1 MFKNFT
7 IAQRIQVGLI
17 LGIAFLLVLGTNRLD
32 KRHFSTVQTTV
43 NSVYK
48 DRVIV
53 QNLIYKLNAIFHAK
67 ELRFILKKDFNTIP
81 DENKKAEELFSDFAA
96 TKLTSKEKNVL
107 DNLQD
112 QFQNLKILETNLF
125 QNAEALQGNH
135 QTSAERMLSK
145 INQNLNVLAKIQLE
159 ESRELTELS
168 NKSLGMTILL
178 SKLEVAFLILIGIA
192 MLTLIFYPIKS
203 GEVVQE

>member
-7 IAQRIQVGLI
+7 IAQKVQVGLI

-67 ELRFILKKDFNTIP
+67 EIRFIRKKDFNTVP
-81 DENKKAEELFSDFAA
+81 DENQKAEELFSDFAA

-107 DNLQD
+107 DDLHD
-112 QFQNLKILETNLF
+112 QFQNLKKLETNLL
-125 QNAEALQGNH
+125 QASEALQANH
-135 QTSAERMLSK
+135 QTSAERILSK
-145 INQNLNVLAKIQLE
+145 IEQNLNVLAKIQLE
-159 ESRELTELS
+159 ESRELTQLS

-192 MLTLIFYPIKS
+192 MLTLIFYPVNT
-203 GEVVQE
+203 EVVVQE

>member
-192 MLTLIFYPIKS
+192 MLTLIFYPIKTE
-203 GEVVQE
+203 EVVQK

>member
-7 IAQRIQVGLI
+7 IAQKVQVGLI

-67 ELRFILKKDFNTIP
+67 EIRFIRKKDFNTIP
-81 DENKKAEELFSDFAA
+81 DENQKAEELFSAFAA
-96 TKLTSKEKNVL
+96 TKLTGKEKNVL
-107 DNLQD
+107 DDLQD
-112 QFQNLKILETNLF
+112 QFQNLKKLETNLL
-125 QNAEALQGNH
+125 QNSEVLQANH
-135 QTSAERMLSK
+135 QTSAERILSK
-145 INQNLNVLAKIQLE
+145 IEQNLNVLAKIQLE
-159 ESRELTELS
+159 ESRELTQLS

-192 MLTLIFYPIKS
+192 MLTLIFYPVKT
-203 GEVVQE
+203 EVVVQE

>member
-7 IAQRIQVGLI
+7 IAQKVQVGLI

-67 ELRFILKKDFNTIP
+67 EIRFISKKDFNTIP
-81 DENKKAEELFSDFAA
+81 DENQKAEELFSAFAA
-96 TKLTSKEKNVL
+96 TKLTGKEKNVL
-107 DNLQD
+107 NGLQD
-112 QFQNLKILETNLF
+112 QFQKLKKLETDLF
-125 QNAEALQGNH
+125 QSSSSLEENH
-135 QTSAERMLSK
+135 LIATERMLG
-145 INQNLNVLAKIQLE
+145 NMGQNLDVLAKIQLE
-159 ESRELTELS
+159 ESRELTQLS

-192 MLTLIFYPIKS
+192 MLALIFYPVKT
-203 GEVVQE
+203 EVVVQE

>member
-112 QFQNLKILETNLF
+112 QFQNLKILETNLL

-192 MLTLIFYPIKS
+192 MLTLIFYPIKTE
-203 GEVVQE
+203 EVVQK

>member
-7 IAQRIQVGLI
+7 IAQKVQVGLI

-67 ELRFILKKDFNTIP
+67 EIRFIRKKDFNTIP
-81 DENKKAEELFSDFAA
+81 DENQKAEELFSAFAA
-96 TKLTSKEKNVL
+96 TKLTGKEKNVL
-107 DNLQD
+107 NGLQD
-112 QFQNLKILETNLF
+112 QFQKLKKLETDLF
-125 QNAEALQGNH
+125 QSSSSLEENH
-135 QTSAERMLSK
+135 LISTERMLG
-145 INQNLNVLAKIQLE
+145 NMGQNLDVLAKIQLE
-159 ESRELTELS
+159 ESRELTQLS

-192 MLTLIFYPIKS
+192 MLALIFYPVKT
-203 GEVVQE
+203 EVVVQE

>member
-192 MLTLIFYPIKS
+192 MLTLIFYPIKTE
-203 GEVVQE
+203 EVVQE

>member
-112 QFQNLKILETNLF
+112 QFQNLKILETNLL

>member
-7 IAQRIQVGLI
+7 IAQKVQVGLI

-192 MLTLIFYPIKS
+192 MLTLIFYPIKTE
-203 GEVVQE
+203 EVVQE

>member
-7 IAQRIQVGLI
+7 IAQKVQVGLI

-67 ELRFILKKDFNTIP
+67 EIRFIRKKDFNTIP
-81 DENKKAEELFSDFAA
+81 DENQKAEELFSAFAA
-96 TKLTSKEKNVL
+96 TKLTGKEKNVL
-107 DNLQD
+107 NGLQD
-112 QFQNLKILETNLF
+112 QFQKLKKLETDLS
-125 QNAEALQGNH
+125 QSSSSLEENH
-135 QTSAERMLSK
+135 LIATERMLG
-145 INQNLNVLAKIQLE
+145 NMGQNLDVLAKIQLE
-159 ESRELTELS
+159 ESRELTQLS

-192 MLTLIFYPIKS
+192 MLALIFYPVKT
-203 GEVVQE
+203 EVVVQE

>member
-7 IAQRIQVGLI
+7 IAQKVQVGLI

-67 ELRFILKKDFNTIP
+67 EIRFIRKKDFNTIP
-81 DENKKAEELFSDFAA
+81 DENQKAEELFSAFAA
-96 TKLTSKEKNVL
+96 TKLTGKEKNVL
-107 DNLQD
+107 NGLQD
-112 QFQNLKILETNLF
+112 QFQKLKKLETDLF
-125 QNAEALQGNH
+125 QSSSSLEENH
-135 QTSAERMLSK
+135 LIATERMLG
-145 INQNLNVLAKIQLE
+145 NMGQNLDVLAKIQLE
-159 ESRELTELS
+159 ESRELTQLS

-192 MLTLIFYPIKS
+192 MLALIFYPVKT
-203 GEVVQE
+203 EVVVQE

>member
-7 IAQRIQVGLI
+7 IAQKVQVGLI

-67 ELRFILKKDFNTIP
+67 EIRFIRKKDFNTIP
-81 DENKKAEELFSDFAA
+81 DENQKAEELFSAFAA
-96 TKLTSKEKNVL
+96 TKLTGKEKNVL
-107 DNLQD
+107 NGLQD
-112 QFQNLKILETNLF
+112 QFQKLKKLETDLF
-125 QNAEALQGNH
+125 QSFSSLEENH
-135 QTSAERMLSK
+135 LIATERMLGNMGK
-145 INQNLNVLAKIQLE
+145 NLDVLAKIQLE
-159 ESRELTELS
+159 ESRELTQLS

-192 MLTLIFYPIKS
+192 MLALIFYPVKT
-203 GEVVQE
+203 EVVVQE